1 MRAIDEDISFS
12 KFILNVG
19 NGDINDS
26 NDNIDIP
33 ERCITTDSNFI
44 NSMYGHLIRNHLYDE
59 MSSSVILAARN
70 IDVSEINK
78 TVVSLLYSYNERV
91 YTSFDSADHCDDNG
105 LMDEGILSK
114 YLNSLNPQKLTTSRI
129 AFTSKFYCYAYQKY

>member
-1 MRAIDEDISFS
+1 M
-12 KFILNVG
+12 G
-19 NGDINDS
+19 NGDLNDS

-70 IDVSEINK
+70 IDVNEINK
-78 TVVSLLYSYNERV
+78 TVVSLLDSYNESV
-91 YTSFDSADHCDDNG
+91 YTSVDSADHCDDNG
-105 LMDEGILSK
+105 LMGEGILSE
-114 YLNSLNPQKLTTSRI
+114 YLNSLNPQNLPPH
-129 AFTSKFYCYAYQKY
+129 